1 MAGVH
6 SGLSPGIVLE
16 KYPTRRASLEAEGT
30 GLRGRSMGDARV
42 EVDVCKEGR
51 PYRRRCQRLVRAVH
65 VTARLRKLGRPRVAR
80 RRTRNSDASRR
91 RASKCDFG
99 ATKPGSLVAP
109 LHPST
114 RATNQPRRPA
124 GASRARD
131 IHLLHVF
138 VAADTTAAASDLMN
152 NPDAPS
158 RAQVRRPLPALTTKR
173 DKTLGWSC
181 QEDAR
186 ARTRELSGGFA
197 RAHAGFNDAS
207 TRAGPFGDVSRANP
221 RTPRPSRTP

>member
-1 MAGVH
+1 MPKTR
-6 SGLSPGIVLE
+6 S
-16 KYPTRRASLEAEGT
+16 RRARDRAPSEVVKAESRAETDSELG
-30 GLRGRSMGDARV
+30 RV
-42 EVDVCKEGR
+42 ETSGIKMR
-51 PYRRRCQRLVRAVH
+51 PV
-65 VTARLRKLGRPRVAR
+65 
-80 RRTRNSDASRR
+80 
-91 RASKCDFG
+91 

-197 RAHAGFNDAS
+197 RAHAPFNDAS
-207 TRAGPFGDVSRANP
+207 TRAEPFGDVSRAHP